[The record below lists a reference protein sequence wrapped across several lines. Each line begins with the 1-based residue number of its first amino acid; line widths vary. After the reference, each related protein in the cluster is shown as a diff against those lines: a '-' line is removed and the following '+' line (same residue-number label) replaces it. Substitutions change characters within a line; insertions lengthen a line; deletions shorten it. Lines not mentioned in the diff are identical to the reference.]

1 MADTLFFSRD
11 TKVYVAPLNASGAE
25 VAGAIWEIPVLD
37 GFSFSQATNSSEI
50 TLNEM
55 EASGGGSRRGRKM
68 FNDSYAPAE
77 WSFSTYARPFKTTA
91 GYAEFG
97 ADNLTANDHAVEEA
111 LWAMMVGNAGAG
123 YTVPTAS
130 QVSVWAQGLTQTAA
144 SGSVPKHLAIDFDDS
159 NTSTLGTANIYFVLG
174 KTGETATTYKVANC
188 CMNEASMDFDIDGIA
203 TIAWSGMGTIITEA
217 TAPTATRKEA
227 IGSTTNFI
235 RNRLTQL
242 VMTTADDHLLGDSNN
257 DGSQDS
263 ADADSDAETYALTL
277 TGGNITISNNMTFLT
292 PETLGVVN
300 QPLGHVTGT
309 RTIGGSFTCYLN
321 STADSSMDLFERIIE
336 DSDTITN
343 KFDLSFKVGGA
354 SAVPR
359 VEFDMAACHLEVPTH
374 SIDDV
379 ISLEVNFH
387 ALGTDIS
394 STDEIAIKYIGA

>member
-11 TKVYVAPLNASGAE
+11 TKVYVAPLNAAGAE

-55 EASGGGSRRGRKM
+55 EAVGGGSRRGRKM

-77 WSFSTYARPFKTTA
+77 WSFSTYARPFKSASYAA
-91 GYAEFG
+91 GG
-97 ADNLTANDHAVEEA
+97 ADNQVAHHAVEEA

-130 QVSVWAQGLTQTAA
+130 QVSVWAQGLTQDGTD
-144 SGSVPKHLAIDFDDS
+144 LDIDFADS

-174 KTGETATTYKVANC
+174 KTGETATTYKIANC
-188 CMNEASMDFDIDGIA
+188 CMNEASIEFDIDGIA
-203 TIAWSGMGTIITEA
+203 TIAWSGMGTFLSEA
-217 TAPTATRKEA
+217 SAPTATRYEA

-242 VMTTADDHLLGDSNN
+242 VMTTADDHLRSTGE
-257 DGSQDS
+257 S
-263 ADADSDAETYALTL
+263 ADGDTDPETYALTL
-277 TGGNITISNNMTFLT
+277 TGGSITISNNMTFLT
-292 PETLGVVN
+292 PETIGVVN

-321 STADSSMDLFERIIE
+321 SAADSSMDLFERIIE

-359 VEFDMAACHLEVPTH
+359 IEFNMAACHLEVPTH

-379 ISLEVNFH
+379 ISLEVSFH

>member
-77 WSFSTYARPFKTTA
+77 WSFSTYARPFKSASYAA
-91 GYAEFG
+91 GG
-97 ADNLTANDHAVEEA
+97 ADNQVAHHAVEEA

-123 YTVPTAS
+123 YTVPSAS
-130 QVSVWAQGLTQTAA
+130 QVSVWAQGLTQDGTD
-144 SGSVPKHLAIDFDDS
+144 LDIDFDDS

-217 TAPTATRKEA
+217 TAPTATRYEA

-242 VMTTADDHLLGDSNN
+242 VMTTADDHLRSTGE
-257 DGSQDS
+257 S
-263 ADADSDAETYALTL
+263 ADGDTDAETYALTL

-321 STADSSMDLFERIIE
+321 SATDSSMDLFERIIE

-343 KFDLSFKVGGA
+343 VFDLNFKVGGA

-359 VEFDMAACHLEVPTH
+359 IEFNMAACHLEVPTH

-379 ISLEVNFH
+379 ISLEVSFH

>member
-11 TKVYVAPLNASGAE
+11 TKVYVAPLNSAGAE
-25 VAGAIWEIPVLD
+25 IAGAIWEIPVLD

-91 GYAEFG
+91 GYADGG
-97 ADNLTANDHAVEEA
+97 ADNLSGNDHAVEEA

-123 YTVPTAS
+123 YTVPSAS

-144 SGSVPKHLAIDFDDS
+144 SGGVPKHLAIDFDDS
-159 NTSTLGTANIYFVLG
+159 NTSTLGIANIYFVLG
-174 KTGETATTYKVANC
+174 KTGETATTYKIANC
-188 CMNEASMDFDIDGIA
+188 CMNEASIEFDIDGIA

-217 TAPTATRKEA
+217 SAPTATRYEA

-242 VMTTADDHLLGDSNN
+242 VMTTADDHLLASGE
-257 DGSQDS
+257 S
-263 ADADSDAETYALTL
+263 ADGDSDAETYALTL

-321 STADSSMDLFERIIE
+321 SSTDGSMDLFERIIE

-343 KFDLSFKVGGA
+343 KFDLNFKVGGA
-354 SAVPR
+354 TATPR
-359 VEFDMAACHLEVPTH
+359 VEFNMAACHLEVPTH

>member
-11 TKVYVAPLNASGAE
+11 TKVYVAPLNAAGAE

-77 WSFSTYARPFKTTA
+77 WSFSTYARPFKSASYAA
-91 GYAEFG
+91 GG
-97 ADNLTANDHAVEEA
+97 ADNQVAHHAVEEC

-123 YTVPTAS
+123 YTVPTSS
-130 QVSVWAQGLTQTAA
+130 QVSVWAQGLTQDGTD
-144 SGSVPKHLAIDFDDS
+144 LDIDFADS

-217 TAPTATRKEA
+217 VAPTATRYEA

-242 VMTTADDHLLGDSNN
+242 VMSTADDHLRGDSNN

-263 ADADSDAETYALTL
+263 ADGDSDAETYALTL

-343 KFDLSFKVGGA
+343 VFDLNFKVGGA
-354 SAVPR
+354 AAVPR
-359 VEFDMAACHLEVPTH
+359 IELNMAACHLEVPTH

>member
-11 TKVYVAPLNASGAE
+11 TKVYVAPLNAAGAE

-77 WSFSTYARPFKTTA
+77 WSFSTYARPFKSASYAA
-91 GYAEFG
+91 GG
-97 ADNLTANDHAVEEA
+97 ADNQVAHHAVEEA

-123 YTVPTAS
+123 YTVPTGS
-130 QVSVWAQGLTQTAA
+130 QVSVWAQGLTQDGTD
-144 SGSVPKHLAIDFDDS
+144 LDIDFDDS

-217 TAPTATRKEA
+217 TAPTATRYEA

-242 VMTTADDHLLGDSNN
+242 VMTTADDHLRSTGE
-257 DGSQDS
+257 S
-263 ADADSDAETYALTL
+263 ADGDTDAETYALTL

-321 STADSSMDLFERIIE
+321 STAEGSMDLFERIIE

-343 KFDLSFKVGGA
+343 KFDLNFKVGGA
-354 SAVPR
+354 SATPR
-359 VEFDMAACHLEVPTH
+359 IELNMAACHLEVPTH

>member
-11 TKVYVAPLNASGAE
+11 TKVYVAPLNAAGAE

-77 WSFSTYARPFKTTA
+77 WSFSTYARPFKSASYAA
-91 GYAEFG
+91 GG
-97 ADNLTANDHAVEEA
+97 ADNQVAHHAVEEA

-130 QVSVWAQGLTQTAA
+130 QVSVWAQGLTQDGTD
-144 SGSVPKHLAIDFDDS
+144 LDIDFADS

-174 KTGETATTYKVANC
+174 KTGETATTYKIANC
-188 CMNEASMDFDIDGIA
+188 CMNEASIEFDIDGIA
-203 TIAWSGMGTIITEA
+203 TIAWSGMGTFLSEA
-217 TAPTATRKEA
+217 SAPTATRYEA

-242 VMTTADDHLLGDSNN
+242 VMTTADDHLRSAGE
-257 DGSQDS
+257 S
-263 ADADSDAETYALTL
+263 ADGDTDIETYALTL

-292 PETLGVVN
+292 PETIGVVN

-321 STADSSMDLFERIIE
+321 SAADSSMDLFERIIE

-359 VEFDMAACHLEVPTH
+359 IEFNMAACHLEVPTH

-379 ISLEVNFH
+379 ISLEVSFH

>member
-77 WSFSTYARPFKTTA
+77 WSFSTYARPFKSASYAA
-91 GYAEFG
+91 GG
-97 ADNLTANDHAVEEA
+97 ADNQVAHHAVEEA

-130 QVSVWAQGLTQTAA
+130 QVSVWAQGLTHDATD
-144 SGSVPKHLAIDFDDS
+144 LDIDFDDS

-203 TIAWSGMGTIITEA
+203 TIAWSGMGTIITES
-217 TAPTATRKEA
+217 TAPTATRFEA

-242 VMTTADDHLLGDSNN
+242 VMTTADDHLRGDSND
-257 DGSQDS
+257 DGTQDS
-263 ADADSDAETYALTL
+263 ADADSDAETYGLTL

-321 STADSSMDLFERIIE
+321 STADSSMDLFERLIE

-343 KFDLSFKVGGA
+343 KFDLNFKVGGA
-354 SAVPR
+354 AAVPR
-359 VEFDMAACHLEVPTH
+359 IEFNMAACHLEVPTH

-379 ISLEVNFH
+379 ISLEVTFH

>member
-11 TKVYVAPLNASGAE
+11 TKVYVAPLNAAGAE

-77 WSFSTYARPFKTTA
+77 WSFSTYARPFKSASYAA
-91 GYAEFG
+91 GG
-97 ADNLTANDHAVEEA
+97 ADNQVAHHAVEEA

-130 QVSVWAQGLTQTAA
+130 QVSVWAQGLTQDATD
-144 SGSVPKHLAIDFDDS
+144 LDIDFTDS

-174 KTGETATTYKVANC
+174 KTGETATTYKVSNC
-188 CMNEASMDFDIDGIA
+188 CINEASIDFDIDGIA
-203 TIAWSGMGTIITEA
+203 TIAWSGMGTIISEA
-217 TAPTATRKEA
+217 SAPTASRYEA

-242 VMTTADDHLLGDSNN
+242 VMTTADDHLLASGE
-257 DGSQDS
+257 S
-263 ADADSDAETYALTL
+263 ADGDSDAETYALTL

-292 PETLGVVN
+292 PETIGVVN

-321 STADSSMDLFERIIE
+321 STAASSMDLFERIIE
-336 DSDTITN
+336 DTDTITN
-343 KFDLSFKVGGA
+343 NFDLNFKVGGG
-354 SAVPR
+354 SSVPR
-359 VEFDMAACHLEVPTH
+359 IEFNMAACHLEVPTH

-394 STDEIAIKYIGA
+394 STDEIAIKYVGA

>member
-1 MADTLFFSRD
+1 MADQLYFSRD
-11 TKVYVAPLNASGAE
+11 TKVFIEIGTS
-25 VAGAIWEIPVLD
+25 IWEMPVLD
-37 GFSFSQATNSSEI
+37 GFSFSQATNTSEI

-55 EASGGGSRRGRKM
+55 TDTAGNSRRGRQM
-68 FNDSYAPAE
+68 FTDSYAPAE
-77 WSFSTYARPFKTTA
+77 WSFSTYARPFKTTS
-91 GYAEFG
+91 GYADGG
-97 ADNLTANDHAVEEA
+97 ADNLSGNDHAVEEC

-123 YTVPTAS
+123 YTVPSAS

-144 SGSVPKHLAIDFDDS
+144 SGGVPKHLAIDFDDS

-174 KTGETATTYKVANC
+174 KTGETATTYKIANC
-188 CMNEASMDFDIDGIA
+188 CMNEASIEFDIDGIA
-203 TIAWSGMGTIITEA
+203 TIAWSGMGTFLSEA
-217 TAPTATRKEA
+217 SAPTATRYEA

-242 VMTTADDHLLGDSNN
+242 VMTTADDHLLSSGE
-257 DGSQDS
+257 S

-292 PETLGVVN
+292 PETLGVVK

-309 RTIGGSFTCYLN
+309 RSISGSFTCYLN
-321 STADSSMDLFERIIE
+321 STAASSMDLFERIIE

-343 KFDLSFKVGGA
+343 KFDLNFKVGGTA
-354 SAVPR
+354 APR
-359 VEFDMAACHLEVPTH
+359 IEFAMAACHLEVPTH

-394 STDEIAIKYIGA
+394 SSDELAIKYIGA

>member
-11 TKVYVAPLNASGAE
+11 TKVYVAPLNAAGAE

-77 WSFSTYARPFKTTA
+77 WSFSTYARPFKSASYAA
-91 GYAEFG
+91 GG
-97 ADNLTANDHAVEEA
+97 ADNQVAHHAVEEC

-123 YTVPTAS
+123 YTVPSAS
-130 QVSVWAQGLTQTAA
+130 QVSVWAQGLTQDGTD
-144 SGSVPKHLAIDFDDS
+144 LDIDFADS

-174 KTGETATTYKVANC
+174 KTGETATTYKIANC
-188 CMNEASMDFDIDGIA
+188 CMNEASIEFDIDGIA
-203 TIAWSGMGTIITEA
+203 TIAWSGMGTFLSEA
-217 TAPTATRKEA
+217 SAPTATRYEA

-242 VMTTADDHLLGDSNN
+242 VMTTADDHLLSSGE
-257 DGSQDS
+257 S
-263 ADADSDAETYALTL
+263 ADGDTDAETYTLTL

-292 PETLGVVN
+292 PETIGVVN

-321 STADSSMDLFERIIE
+321 SAADSSMDLFERIIE

-343 KFDLSFKVGGA
+343 KFDLNFKVGGA

-359 VEFDMAACHLEVPTH
+359 IEFNMAACHLEVPTH

>member
-11 TKVYVAPLNASGAE
+11 TKVYVAPLNAAGAE

-77 WSFSTYARPFKTTA
+77 WSFSTYARPFKTTS
-91 GYAEFG
+91 GYADGG
-97 ADNLTANDHAVEEA
+97 ADNLSGNDHAVEEC

-123 YTVPTAS
+123 YTVPTGS
-130 QVSVWAQGLTQTAA
+130 QVSAWAQGLTQTAQA
-144 SGSVPKHLAIDFDDS
+144 GSVPKHLAIDFADS

-174 KTGETATTYKVANC
+174 KTGETATTYKIANC
-188 CMNEASMDFDIDGIA
+188 CMNEASIDFDIDGIS

-217 TAPTATRKEA
+217 AAPTATRYEA
-227 IGSTTNFI
+227 ITSTTNFI

-242 VMTTADDHLLGDSNN
+242 VMTTADDHLLSSGE
-257 DGSQDS
+257 S
-263 ADADSDAETYALTL
+263 ADGDSDAETYNLTL
-277 TGGNITISNNMTFLT
+277 TGGSITISNNMTFLT

-321 STADSSMDLFERIIE
+321 SSTDSSMDLFERIIE

-343 KFDLSFKVGGA
+343 KFDLSFKVGG
-354 SAVPR
+354 STSTPR
-359 VEFDMAACHLEVPTH
+359 IEFDMAACHLEVPTH

-394 STDEIAIKYIGA
+394 STDEIGIKYIGA

>member
-11 TKVYVAPLNASGAE
+11 TKVYVAPLNAAGAE

-77 WSFSTYARPFKTTA
+77 WSFSTYARPFKSA
-91 GYAEFG
+91 SYADGG
-97 ADNLTANDHAVEEA
+97 ADNQVAHHAVEEC

-123 YTVPTAS
+123 YTVPSAS
-130 QVSVWAQGLTQTAA
+130 QVSVWAQGLTQDGTD
-144 SGSVPKHLAIDFDDS
+144 LEIDFADS

-174 KTGETATTYKVANC
+174 KTGETATTYKIANC
-188 CMNEASMDFDIDGIA
+188 CMNEASIEFDIDGIA
-203 TIAWSGMGTIITEA
+203 TIAWSGMGTFLSEA
-217 TAPTATRKEA
+217 SAPTATRYEA

-242 VMTTADDHLLGDSNN
+242 VMTTADDHLLSTGE
-257 DGSQDS
+257 S
-263 ADADSDAETYALTL
+263 ADGDTDAETYALTL

-292 PETLGVVN
+292 PETIGVVN

-321 STADSSMDLFERIIE
+321 SAADSSMDLFERIIE

-343 KFDLSFKVGGA
+343 KFDLNFKVGGA

-359 VEFDMAACHLEVPTH
+359 IEFNMAACHLEVPTH

-379 ISLEVNFH
+379 ISLEVSFH

>member
-11 TKVYVAPLNASGAE
+11 TKVYVAPLNAAGAE

-77 WSFSTYARPFKTTA
+77 WSFSTYARPFKSASYAA
-91 GYAEFG
+91 GG
-97 ADNLTANDHAVEEA
+97 ADNQVAHHAVEEC

-123 YTVPTAS
+123 YTVPTSS
-130 QVSVWAQGLTQTAA
+130 QVSVWAQGLTQDGTD
-144 SGSVPKHLAIDFDDS
+144 LDIDFADS

-174 KTGETATTYKVANC
+174 KTGETATTYKIANC
-188 CMNEASMDFDIDGIA
+188 CMNEASIEFDIDGIA
-203 TIAWSGMGTIITEA
+203 TIAWSGMGTFLSEA
-217 TAPTATRKEA
+217 SAPTATRYEA

-242 VMTTADDHLLGDSNN
+242 VMTTADDHLLSSGE
-257 DGSQDS
+257 S
-263 ADADSDAETYALTL
+263 ADGDTDAETYALTL

-292 PETLGVVN
+292 PETIGVVN

-321 STADSSMDLFERIIE
+321 SAADSSMDLFERIIE

-343 KFDLSFKVGGA
+343 KFDLNFKVGGA

-359 VEFDMAACHLEVPTH
+359 IEFNMAACHLEVPTH

-379 ISLEVNFH
+379 ISLEVSFH

>member
-77 WSFSTYARPFKTTA
+77 WSFSTYARPFKSAAYAA
-91 GYAEFG
+91 GG
-97 ADNLTANDHAVEEA
+97 ADNQVAHHAVEEC

-123 YTVPTAS
+123 YTVPSAS
-130 QVSVWAQGLTQTAA
+130 QVSVWAQGLTQDGTE
-144 SGSVPKHLAIDFDDS
+144 LAIDFDDS
-159 NTSTLGTANIYFVLG
+159 NTSSLGTANIYFVLG
-174 KTGETATTYKVANC
+174 KTGETATTYKIANC
-188 CMNEASMDFDIDGIA
+188 CMNEASIEFDIDGIA
-203 TIAWSGMGTIITEA
+203 TIAWSGMGTFLSEA
-217 TAPTATRKEA
+217 SAPTATRYEA

-242 VMTTADDHLLGDSNN
+242 VMTTADDHLLSSGE
-257 DGSQDS
+257 S
-263 ADADSDAETYALTL
+263 ADADSNVETYALTL

-321 STADSSMDLFERIIE
+321 SATDSSMDLFERIIE

-343 KFDLSFKVGGA
+343 KFNLNFKVGGA
-354 SAVPR
+354 SATPR
-359 VEFDMAACHLEVPTH
+359 IEFNMAACHLEVPTH

>member
-11 TKVYVAPLNASGAE
+11 TKVYVAPLNAAGAE

-77 WSFSTYARPFKTTA
+77 WSFSTYARPFKSASYAA
-91 GYAEFG
+91 GG
-97 ADNLTANDHAVEEA
+97 ADNQVAHHAVEEC

-130 QVSVWAQGLTQTAA
+130 QVSVWAQGLTQDGTD
-144 SGSVPKHLAIDFDDS
+144 LEIDFADS

-174 KTGETATTYKVANC
+174 KTGETATTYKIANC
-188 CMNEASMDFDIDGIA
+188 CMNEASIEFDIDGIA
-203 TIAWSGMGTIITEA
+203 TIAWSGMGTFLSEA
-217 TAPTATRKEA
+217 SAPTATRYEA

-242 VMTTADDHLLGDSNN
+242 VMTTADDHLLSSGE
-257 DGSQDS
+257 S
-263 ADADSDAETYALTL
+263 ADSDSDAETYSLTL

-321 STADSSMDLFERIIE
+321 SAADSSMDLFERIIE

-343 KFDLSFKVGGA
+343 KFDLNFKVGGA

-359 VEFDMAACHLEVPTH
+359 IEFNMAACHLEVPTH

>member
-77 WSFSTYARPFKTTA
+77 WSFSTYARPFKSATYAA
-91 GYAEFG
+91 GG
-97 ADNLTANDHAVEEA
+97 ADNQVAHHAVEEA

-123 YTVPTAS
+123 YTVPTGS
-130 QVSVWAQGLTQTAA
+130 QVSVWAQGLTQDGTD
-144 SGSVPKHLAIDFDDS
+144 LDIDFDDS

-217 TAPTATRKEA
+217 TAPTATRYEA

-242 VMTTADDHLLGDSNN
+242 VMTTADDHLRSTGE
-257 DGSQDS
+257 S
-263 ADADSDAETYALTL
+263 ADGDTDAETYALTL

-321 STADSSMDLFERIIE
+321 STAEGSMDLFERIIE

-343 KFDLSFKVGGA
+343 KFDLNFKVGGA
-354 SAVPR
+354 SATPR
-359 VEFDMAACHLEVPTH
+359 IELNMAACHLEVPTH

>member
-11 TKVYVAPLNASGAE
+11 TKVYVAPLNAAGAE

-77 WSFSTYARPFKTTA
+77 WSFSTYARPFKSASYAA
-91 GYAEFG
+91 GG
-97 ADNLTANDHAVEEA
+97 ADNQVAHHAVEEA

-130 QVSVWAQGLTQTAA
+130 QVSVWAQGLTQDGTD
-144 SGSVPKHLAIDFDDS
+144 LDIDFADS

-174 KTGETATTYKVANC
+174 KTGETATTYKIANC
-188 CMNEASMDFDIDGIA
+188 CMNEASIEFDIDGIA
-203 TIAWSGMGTIITEA
+203 TIAWSGMGTFLSEA
-217 TAPTATRKEA
+217 SAPTATRYEA

-242 VMTTADDHLLGDSNN
+242 VMTTADDHLRSTGE
-257 DGSQDS
+257 S
-263 ADADSDAETYALTL
+263 ADGDTDPETYALTL
-277 TGGNITISNNMTFLT
+277 TGGSITISNNMTFLT
-292 PETLGVVN
+292 PETIGVVN

-321 STADSSMDLFERIIE
+321 SAADSSMDLFERIIE

-343 KFDLSFKVGGA
+343 KFNLNFKVGGA
-354 SAVPR
+354 GAVPR
-359 VEFDMAACHLEVPTH
+359 IEFNMAACHLEVPTH

-379 ISLEVNFH
+379 ISLEVSFH

>member
-77 WSFSTYARPFKTTA
+77 WSFSTYARPFKTTS
-91 GYAEFG
+91 GYADGG
-97 ADNLTANDHAVEEA
+97 ADNLSGNDHAVEEC

-123 YTVPTAS
+123 YTVPSAS
-130 QVSVWAQGLTQTAA
+130 QVSVWAKGLTQTAA
-144 SGSVPKHLAIDFDDS
+144 SGGVPKHLAIDFDDS

-174 KTGETATTYKVANC
+174 KTGETATTYKIANC
-188 CMNEASMDFDIDGIA
+188 CMNEASIEFDIDGIA
-203 TIAWSGMGTIITEA
+203 TIAWSGMGTFLSEA
-217 TAPTATRKEA
+217 SAPTATRYEA

-242 VMTTADDHLLGDSNN
+242 VMTTADDHLLSSGE
-257 DGSQDS
+257 S

-309 RTIGGSFTCYLN
+309 RSISGSFTCYLN
-321 STADSSMDLFERIIE
+321 STAASSMDLFERIIE

-343 KFDLSFKVGGA
+343 KFDLNFKVGGTA
-354 SAVPR
+354 APR
-359 VEFDMAACHLEVPTH
+359 IEFAMAACHLEVPTH

-394 STDEIAIKYIGA
+394 SSDELAIKYIGA

>member
-77 WSFSTYARPFKTTA
+77 WSFSTYARPFKSASYAA
-91 GYAEFG
+91 GG
-97 ADNLTANDHAVEEA
+97 ADNQVAHHAVEEA

-123 YTVPTAS
+123 YTVPTGS
-130 QVSVWAQGLTQTAA
+130 QVSVWAQGLTQDGTD
-144 SGSVPKHLAIDFDDS
+144 LDIDFDDS

-217 TAPTATRKEA
+217 TAPTATRYEA

-242 VMTTADDHLLGDSNN
+242 VMTTADDHLRSTGE
-257 DGSQDS
+257 S
-263 ADADSDAETYALTL
+263 ADGDTDAETYALTL

-321 STADSSMDLFERIIE
+321 STAEGSMDLFERIIE

-343 KFDLSFKVGGA
+343 KFDLNFKVGGA
-354 SAVPR
+354 SATPR
-359 VEFDMAACHLEVPTH
+359 IELNMAACHLEVPTH

>member
-11 TKVYVAPLNASGAE
+11 TKVYVAPLNAAGAE

-77 WSFSTYARPFKTTA
+77 WSFSTYARPFKSA
-91 GYAEFG
+91 SYAVGG
-97 ADNLTANDHAVEEA
+97 ADNQVAHHAVEEA

-130 QVSVWAQGLTQTAA
+130 QVSIWAQGLTQDGTD
-144 SGSVPKHLAIDFDDS
+144 LDIDFADS
-159 NTSTLGTANIYFVLG
+159 NTSTLGIANIYFVLG
-174 KTGETATTYKVANC
+174 KMGETATTYKVANC

-217 TAPTATRKEA
+217 SAPTATRYEA

-242 VMTTADDHLLGDSNN
+242 VMTTADDHLRAAGEGN
-257 DGSQDS
+257 DGDT
-263 ADADSDAETYALTL
+263 DIETYALTL

-309 RTIGGSFTCYLN
+309 RTVGGSFTCYLN
-321 STADSSMDLFERIIE
+321 STAEGSMDLFERIIE

-343 KFDLSFKVGGA
+343 KFNLNFKVGGA

-359 VEFDMAACHLEVPTH
+359 VEFNMAACHLEVPTH

>member
-77 WSFSTYARPFKTTA
+77 WSFSTYARPFKTT
-91 GYAEFG
+91 GSYATGG
-97 ADNLTANDHAVEEA
+97 ADNLSGNDHAVEEC

-123 YTVPTAS
+123 YTVPSSS

-144 SGSVPKHLAIDFDDS
+144 SGGVPSHLAIDFDDS

-174 KTGETATTYKVANC
+174 KTGETATTYKIANC

-217 TAPTATRKEA
+217 SAPTATRYEA

-242 VMTTADDHLLGDSNN
+242 VMTTADDHLLSSGE
-257 DGSQDS
+257 S
-263 ADADSDAETYALTL
+263 ADGDSDAETYNLTL
-277 TGGNITISNNMTFLT
+277 TGGNITVSNNMTFLT

-321 STADSSMDLFERIIE
+321 SATDSSMDLFERIIE

-343 KFDLSFKVGGA
+343 KFNLSFKVGG
-354 SAVPR
+354 STSTPR
-359 VEFDMAACHLEVPTH
+359 IEFDMPACHLEVPTH

-394 STDEIAIKYIGA
+394 STDELTLKYVGA

>member
-11 TKVYVAPLNASGAE
+11 TKVYVAPLNAAGAE

-91 GYAEFG
+91 GYAAYG
-97 ADNLTANDHAVEEA
+97 ADNLSGNDHAVEEA

-130 QVSVWAQGLTQTAA
+130 ATSAWAQGLTQTAA
-144 SGSVPKHLAIDFDDS
+144 AGAVPKHLAIDFDDS
-159 NTSTLGTANIYFVLG
+159 NTSTLGIANIYFVLG
-174 KTGETATTYKVANC
+174 KTGETATTYKIANC

-217 TAPTATRKEA
+217 SAPTESRKEA

-242 VMTTADDHLLGDSNN
+242 VMTTADDHLRATGEDD
-257 DGSQDS
+257 DG
-263 ADADSDAETYALTL
+263 DSDAETYNLTL

-343 KFDLSFKVGGA
+343 KFDLNFKVGGA

-359 VEFDMAACHLEVPTH
+359 VEFNMAACHLEVPTH

>member
-37 GFSFSQATNSSEI
+37 GFSFSQATNSSEV

-77 WSFSTYARPFKTTA
+77 WSFSTYARPFKSASYAA
-91 GYAEFG
+91 GG
-97 ADNLTANDHAVEEA
+97 ADNQVAHHAVEEA

-123 YTVPTAS
+123 YTVPSAS
-130 QVSVWAQGLTQTAA
+130 QVSVWAQGLTQDGTD
-144 SGSVPKHLAIDFDDS
+144 LDIDFDDS

-174 KTGETATTYKVANC
+174 KTGEVATTYKIENC
-188 CMNEASMDFDIDGIA
+188 CMNEASIDFDIDGIA
-203 TIAWSGMGTIITEA
+203 TIAWSGMGTFLTEA
-217 TAPTATRKEA
+217 AAPTASRYEA

-242 VMTTADDHLLGDSNN
+242 VMTTADDHLLSN
-257 DGSQDS
+257 GES
-263 ADADSDAETYALTL
+263 ADGDTDPETYALTL

-292 PETLGVVN
+292 PETIGVVN

-309 RTIGGSFTCYLN
+309 RTVGGSFTCYLN
-321 STADSSMDLFERIIE
+321 SSTDSSMDLFERIIE

-343 KFDLSFKVGGA
+343 KFDLNFKVGGA
-354 SAVPR
+354 TSVPR
-359 VEFDMAACHLEVPTH
+359 IEFNMAACHLEVPTH

-379 ISLEVNFH
+379 ISLEVTFH